1 MNQTNATPIFA
12 PLWRR
17 KWLILAVGIVVGVLS
32 YVYYKHKPAT
42 YGATTQ
48 VYIGAGS
55 EEQPVGEKAPAKT
68 PSTTS
73 TNDVAIINSIV
84 VEEVRQLLR
93 KQHKAAIAHSA
104 KIKAKVPEKGQFIT
118 ITAEAGG
125 AKRAAFLANATA
137 QTFIKRQAS
146 TRRRSI
152 ERAIAIDRRQLRR
165 IEASANATVPSSSK
179 GKSAVPRSNTAEIL
193 ETANLN
199 TKINQLELSL
209 GFATDDQ
216 VKPAKASSAT
226 QLAPKP
232 RQDAIFGFVIGIVLA
247 AIAAYAVGRLDRRLR
262 SLTAIEAVF
271 QSQILAALPEVRSP
285 IVRRD
290 GQVTPSR
297 VLLEPLRRL
306 HTAIQLGLARPPER
320 EGSARVI
327 LFISA
332 DAGDGKSTVCAD
344 LALVQRDAGERV
356 AIVEANFR
364 QPVQARLLGL
374 DGEKGLAEVL
384 SGRLPVGEAM
394 QRVMPTHEAV
404 DPEAEVSSA
413 GVATAVDSP
422 TAGSLFLLAG
432 GGAVANP
439 PALLANGSMP
449 GLLQSVAHD
458 FDYLL
463 IDAPSPLEVSDVM
476 PLLNAVD
483 GIVLVARVTQTRE
496 MAAQRL
502 AQLLAQTTH
511 APIVGLIANCVPAKE
526 AQRYGF
532 AATSDSWLRPGRLI
546 GR

>member
-32 YVYYKHKPAT
+32 YVYYKHKQPT

-55 EEQPVGEKAPAKT
+55 EEQPVGEKTAKS

-84 VEEVRQLLR
+84 VEEVRELLR
-93 KQHKAAIAHSA
+93 KQHNAAIAHSA

-118 ITAEAGG
+118 ITAEASG

-146 TRRRSI
+146 TRQRTI
-152 ERAIAIDRRQLRR
+152 ERAIKIDRRQLRR
-165 IEASANATVPSSSK
+165 IEASATAPVSSSSK
-179 GKSAVPRSNTAEIL
+179 GKGAVPRSNTAEIL

-209 GFATDDQ
+209 DVASADQ
-216 VKPAKASSAT
+216 VKPAKASNAT

-232 RQDAIFGFVIGIVLA
+232 RKDAIFGFVIGIVLA

-262 SLTAIEAVF
+262 SLAGIEAVF
-271 QSQILAALPEVRSP
+271 QSQILTALPEVRSP

-290 GQVTPSR
+290 GQATPSR

-306 HTAIQLGLARPPER
+306 HTAIQLGLTRPPER

-394 QRVMPTHEAV
+394 QRVMPTRPPV
-404 DPEAEVSSA
+404 DLGAEGSPA
-413 GVATAVDSP
+413 AVATAVDSP
-422 TAGSLFLLAG
+422 SAGSLFLLAG
-432 GGAVANP
+432 AGAVANP
-439 PALLANGSMP
+439 PALLANSSMSDV
-449 GLLQSVAHD
+449 LQSVSQE
-458 FDYLL
+458 FDYVL

-483 GIVLVARVTQTRE
+483 GIVLVARIAQTRE

-502 AQLLAQTTH
+502 AHLLAQATY
-511 APIVGLIANCVPAKE
+511 APLIGLVANCVPSKE

-532 AATSDSWLRPGRLI
+532 TAASGGWLRPGRLI